1 MIQVKEGAD
10 VDIGANAS
18 AEEASEELE
27 DGVSIV
33 NNVVYSFRLQSTN
46 FDKKGYTS
54 YVKGYLKKLKE
65 TLKITDAEEVK
76 KFEAEMKEEVMKI
89 IKNFGDYEFYIG
101 EGMDPEA
108 TIMLLN
114 YREDGVT
121 PYFTVFKRAVKTT
134 KV

>member
-18 AEEASEELE
+18 AEEAADDLE
-27 DGVSIV
+27 DGVTIV

-65 TLKITDAEEVK
+65 ALKLTDAEEIK
-76 KFEAEMKEEVMKI
+76 KYEDEMKVEVMKV
-89 IKNFGDYEFYIG
+89 IKNFGDYEVNCYYCFFSLLFWIPFRDYH
-101 EGMDPEA
+101 EGRNSNMCFSF
-108 TIMLLN
+108 L
-114 YREDGVT
+114 
-121 PYFTVFKRAVKTT
+121 TVLHR
-134 KV
+134 